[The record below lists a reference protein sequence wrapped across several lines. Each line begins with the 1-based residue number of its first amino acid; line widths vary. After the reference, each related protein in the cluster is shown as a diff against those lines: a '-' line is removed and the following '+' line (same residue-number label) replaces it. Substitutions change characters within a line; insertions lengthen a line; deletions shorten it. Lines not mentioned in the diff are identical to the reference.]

1 MLAWKMSQETSHT
14 KLSVQKVVKQLCT
27 KLGSSCLKPT
37 CSNAQ
42 SKLAPFPLNRLEA
55 TRNIVCIKLQLWK
68 PSTRHRLS
76 PWIGDLAGEGSLGSL
91 IVDRYDD
98 DMTIVENRSVYSM
111 KHGLIF
117 KLCFLQFYILRC
129 TIPVMWFIYKQ
140 FLRGYFIHSMAANS
154 YVTLYW

>member
-1 MLAWKMSQETSHT
+1 MIQQTDCIRYNFKQLMNPLPCYYLWWTLQLMLAWKMSQETSHT
-14 KLSVQKVVKQLCT
+14 KLSIQKVVIQLCT

-42 SKLAPFPLNRLEA
+42 SKLTPFPLNRLEA

-91 IVDRYDD
+91 IVDRYD
-98 DMTIVENRSVYSM
+98 MMIWRLSKTEV
-111 KHGLIF
+111 
-117 KLCFLQFYILRC
+117 C
-129 TIPVMWFIYKQ
+129 IPWNM
-140 FLRGYFIHSMAANS
+140 G
-154 YVTLYW
+154 